1 MASAAD
7 STGRDR
13 LECLWHPIWIHTSGV
28 LKQLSAQPDETNAP
42 TASIACRLFC
52 SSLQVDNSASKTAP
66 MRRHLAPDDATQT
79 IVKAA
84 AIVNSANHTAHNC
97 WCAGDFPRWT
107 SHESIPL
114 HEERWASLERHL
126 IPPVCVCIGCN
137 PAGSPAYLTRCV

>member
-1 MASAAD
+1 M
-7 STGRDR
+7 
-13 LECLWHPIWIHTSGV
+13 
-28 LKQLSAQPDETNAP
+28 
-42 TASIACRLFC
+42 SIACRLFVC
-52 SSLQVDNSASKTAP
+52 LSTVDNSASKTAP

-79 IVKAA
+79 LVKAA

>member
-1 MASAAD
+1 MSLASHLDPHIRGVEATFS
-7 STGRDR
+7 STGQNQRTNYVHR
-13 LECLWHPIWIHTSGV
+13 VPCFCLSF
-28 LKQLSAQPDETNAP
+28 N
-42 TASIACRLFC
+42 
-52 SSLQVDNSASKTAP
+52 VDNSASKTAP

-79 IVKAA
+79 VVKAA

>member
-1 MASAAD
+1 MACAAD

-13 LECLWHPIWIHTSGV
+13 LVCLWHPIWIHTSGV
-28 LKQLSAQPDETNAP
+28 LKQPSAQPDETNAQ
-42 TASIACRLFC
+42 TTSIACRLFC
-52 SSLQVDNSASKTAP
+52 LTFNVDNSASKTAL
-66 MRRHLAPDDATQT
+66 MGRHLAPDDATKT
-79 IVKAA
+79 VVKAA

-126 IPPVCVCIGCN
+126 IPPVCVCIGWN